1 LIIILPQ
8 LSSIEVLNLILL
20 GIGGFKCPYMNINA
34 KSAAIVL
41 RYLLWAVTMK
51 KQAALNAVMA

>member
-1 LIIILPQ
+1 MFDHYFT
-8 LSSIEVLNLILL
+8 SIEVLNLISF
-20 GIGGFKCPYMNINA
+20 GIGGFKCPYTNINV

-51 KQAALNAVMA
+51 KQAALNAVMAE